1 MPRVD
6 KELVNIINLLSL
18 VNQEPKTW
26 LQLWNSGAFRNPKEL
41 RKGLIYLRKSGLV
54 DSENVDGIY
63 LYTVTEMGLKFVNSF
78 PGWKPHKVRGNV
90 NNIDGI
96 ITRRLVEEGFMVRV
110 SKGVYKISPD
120 LLLSHGRIVKIG
132 RNEKSDGQ

>member
-1 MPRVD
+1 MKRGY
-6 KELVNIINLLSL
+6 KSLEQLLD
-18 VNQEPKTW
+18 EYK
-26 LQLWNSGAFRNPKEL
+26 QLKA
-41 RKGLIYLRKSGLV
+41 KG
-54 DSENVDGIY
+54 E
-63 LYTVTEMGLKFVNSF
+63 
-78 PGWKPHKVRGNV
+78 GWKPYKVRRNV

-132 RNEKSDGQ
+132 RSEKSDGQ